1 MSTAALES
9 DATPMEAAAK
19 LLFGDDEAPRMIRAL
34 TTARDL
40 EERRRSPADARGA
53 TRRSVDRARLLAPP
67 DDRRMSTCAS
77 WDWSDGG
84 ERVKRVSSL
93 CNLPHS
99 RGGSVNGGAHFH
111 PGGFLAPASPLTPLE
126 EEAGREGKRPRRDG
140 DGDGDGDVGIDV
152 ARGGDPTQQRS
163 ALRR

>member
-1 MSTAALES
+1 MSTALES

-67 DDRRMSTCAS
+67 DRQ
-77 WDWSDGG
+77 
-84 ERVKRVSSL
+84 L
-93 CNLPHS
+93 CRAQSPVAVDELD
-99 RGGSVNGGAHFH
+99 AM
-111 PGGFLAPASPLTPLE
+111 LAPDRLPDL
-126 EEAGREGKRPRRDG
+126 
-140 DGDGDGDVGIDV
+140 
-152 ARGGDPTQQRS
+152 
-163 ALRR
+163 